1 MFARHRLRIAELRPS
16 HSLVMLIEALRAHL
30 LAGHVIPAHPLALTE
45 NLAIDEQHQRALTR
59 YYVAAG
65 AGGMAVG
72 VHTTGFP
79 IHDPKIGLYEPVL
92 ALAQETASDALRQN
106 ALPARSSAARSSS
119 ASTSLAVPSSAIANR
134 GAPASANAAATA
146 GATIAVD
153 HRNREFVRVAGL
165 VGRTEQ
171 ALREAAIANKL
182 GYDCGLLSLGA
193 WRDATSS
200 EILAHC
206 RHVADAI
213 PLFGFYLQ
221 PAVGGRVL
229 DYNFWRGFCEIS
241 NVVAIKVAPFNRYA
255 TLEVVRAVADS
266 GRSDIALYTGNDDS
280 IVSDLVTDASS
291 VNANTSAPPFVG
303 GLLGQW
309 AVWTQSAVGM
319 LNEIRAWRATGNA
332 GIPREWL
339 RLGAN
344 LTEANAA
351 IFDVANNFAGCL
363 PGILEVL
370 RQQGLVRNTLT
381 FDDHERL
388 SPGQTELIASVR
400 ARFPYL
406 TDDAFVAEHRDAWL
420 R

>member
-1 MFARHRLRIAELRPS
+1 
-16 HSLVMLIEALRAHL
+16 MLIEALRAHL

-45 NLAIDEQHQRALTR
+45 NLALDEKHQRALTR

-92 ALAQETASDALRQN
+92 ALAQATASDALR
-106 ALPARSSAARSSS
+106 
-119 ASTSLAVPSSAIANR
+119 V
-134 GAPASANAAATA
+134 
-146 GATIAVD
+146 AVD
-153 HRNREFVRVAGL
+153 QNREFVRVAGL
-165 VGRTEQ
+165 VGPTEQ
-171 ALREAAIANKL
+171 ALREAVIANEL
-182 GYDCGLLSLGA
+182 AYDCGLLSLGA

-206 RHVADAI
+206 RHVADVI

-229 DYNFWRGFCEIS
+229 DYNFWRGFCDIS

-255 TLEVVRAVADS
+255 TLEVVRAVGDS
-266 GRSDIALYTGNDDS
+266 GRTDIALYTGNDDA
-280 IVSDLVTDASS
+280 IVSDLVTDAS
-291 VNANTSAPPFVG
+291 NASGNTPAPLFVG

-309 AVWTQSAVGM
+309 AVWTRSAVAM
-319 LNEIRAWRATGNA
+319 LNEIRAWRTAGNTD
-332 GIPREWL
+332 IPREWL
-339 RLGAN
+339 RRGAN
-344 LTEANAA
+344 LTEATGA
-351 IFDVANNFAGCL
+351 IFDVANHFAGCL

-400 ARFPYL
+400 SRFAYL
-406 TDDAFVAEHRDAWL
+406 TDDAFVAEHLDEWL

>member
-1 MFARHRLRIAELRPS
+1 
-16 HSLVMLIEALRAHL
+16 MLIEQLRAHL

-45 NLAIDEQHQRALTR
+45 NLSVDEKHQRALTR
-59 YYVAAG
+59 YYVASG

-92 ALAQETASDALRQN
+92 ALAHETASDALRPN
-106 ALPARSSAARSSS
+106 ASPATVVVHHSPGR
-119 ASTSLAVPSSAIANR
+119 V
-134 GAPASANAAATA
+134 
-146 GATIAVD
+146 
-153 HRNREFVRVAGL
+153 FVRVAGL
-165 VGRTEQ
+165 VGRTDQ
-171 ALREAAIANKL
+171 ALREATIANKL

-206 RHVADAI
+206 RHVADAL

-229 DYNFWRGFCEIS
+229 DYTFWRGFCEIS

-255 TLEVVRAVADS
+255 TLDVVRAVGDS
-266 GRSDIALYTGNDDS
+266 GRTDIALYTGNDDA
-280 IVSDLVTDASS
+280 IVSDLVTDASG
-291 VNANTSAPPFVG
+291 VNGNTPAPPFVG

-309 AVWTQSAVGM
+309 AVWTRGAVGM
-319 LNEIRAWRATGNA
+319 LNEIRAWRTA
-332 GIPREWL
+332 GSADIPREWL
-339 RLGAN
+339 RIGAN

-370 RQQGLVRNTLT
+370 RLQGLVRNTLT

-406 TDDAFVAEHRDAWL
+406 TDDTFVVEHRDDWL

>member
-1 MFARHRLRIAELRPS
+1 MTTQRLRS
-16 HSLVMLIEALRAHL
+16 HL

-45 NLAIDEQHQRALTR
+45 KLSIDEKHQRALTR
-59 YYVAAG
+59 YYVASG

-79 IHDPKIGLYEPVL
+79 IHDPNVGLYEPVL
-92 ALAQETASDALRQN
+92 ALAQESATN
-106 ALPARSSAARSSS
+106 ALQLCA
-119 ASTSLAVPSSAIANR
+119 TSLATTSEGR
-134 GAPASANAAATA
+134 DA
-146 GATIAVD
+146 GTHTVSQA
-153 HRNREFVRVAGL
+153 FVRVAGL
-165 VGRTEQ
+165 VGQTDQ
-171 ALREAAIANKL
+171 ALREAAVARKH

-193 WRDATSS
+193 WRDSTSA

-206 RHVADAI
+206 RYVSDAI

-221 PAVGGRVL
+221 PAVGGRAL

-255 TLEVVRAVADS
+255 TLEVARAVADS
-266 GRSDIALYTGNDDS
+266 GRTDIALYTGNDDA
-280 IVSDLVTDASS
+280 IVSDLVTDAS
-291 VNANTSAPPFVG
+291 TSNGDAPTPPFVG

-309 AVWTQSAVGM
+309 AVWTQRAVQM
-319 LNEIRAWRATGNA
+319 LDEIRSWRAAA
-332 GIPREWL
+332 GADVPREWL
-339 RLGAN
+339 QLGAN

-351 IFDVANNFAGCL
+351 IFDVVNNFAGCL

-381 FDDHERL
+381 FDDRERL
-388 SPGQTELIASVR
+388 SPGQLQRIASVR
-400 ARFPYL
+400 ARFPHL
-406 TDDAFVAEHRDAWL
+406 TDDTFVAEHLDEWL

>member
-1 MFARHRLRIAELRPS
+1 
-16 HSLVMLIEALRAHL
+16 MLIEPLRAHL

-45 NLAIDEQHQRALTR
+45 SRSVDERHQRALTR

-92 ALAQETASDALRQN
+92 ALAQETATVALKDE
-106 ALPARSSAARSSS
+106 ALLEVAR
-119 ASTSLAVPSSAIANR
+119 PAIASA
-134 GAPASANAAATA
+134 GDGPPAQRS
-146 GATIAVD
+146 
-153 HRNREFVRVAGL
+153 RREFVRVAGL
-165 VGRTEQ
+165 VGRTKQ
-171 ALREAAIANKL
+171 ALCEAAIARKL
-182 GYDCGLLSLGA
+182 DYDCGLLSLGA

-200 EILAHC
+200 EILVHC
-206 RHVADAI
+206 HHVADAI

-221 PAVGGRVL
+221 PAVGGRAL
-229 DYNFWRGFCEIS
+229 DYNFWRGFCEIPK
-241 NVVAIKVAPFNRYA
+241 VVAIKVAPFNRYA

-266 GRSDIALYTGNDDS
+266 GRTDIALYTGNDDA
-280 IVSDLVTDASS
+280 IVSDLVTDAPGASG
-291 VNANTSAPPFVG
+291 NAPAPPFVG

-309 AVWTQSAVGM
+309 AVWTQSAVAM
-319 LNEIRAWRATGNA
+319 LNQIRAWRSPGTAD
-332 GIPREWL
+332 IPREWL

-370 RQQGLVRNTLT
+370 RQQGLVRNTRT
-381 FDDHERL
+381 FDHQERL
-388 SPGQTELIASVR
+388 SPGQTELITSAR
-400 ARFPYL
+400 ARFPHL
-406 TDDAFVAEHRDAWL
+406 TDDAFVAEHRDEWL